1 MKRNGS
7 PAVGMRR
14 RAAALAIGVV
24 LACAT
29 LVPSSAASADASG
42 DGSTPAV
49 AAGLTPLLR
58 ILDFGTAIGMP
69 LACNLV
75 TSVVSAGAA
84 QVHGASRA
92 VSGVITDIIDQ
103 CTTLSQKGDAALQ
116 EAIAK
121 SQGLALI
128 NPVLNPV
135 IEAMATGTHVVGAD
149 NATSVAPFGP
159 TIDGLGGT
167 LAFFEG
173 S

>member
-1 MKRNGS
+1 M
-7 PAVGMRR
+7 VGTRR
-14 RAAALAIGVV
+14 RVAALAIGVV
-24 LACAT
+24 VACAT
-29 LVPSSAASADASG
+29 IVPSSSAVADSG
-42 DGSTPAV
+42 TDGTTPAV

-84 QVHGASRA
+84 QVHGASRPI
-92 VSGVITDIIDQ
+92 SGVLTDIINQ

-116 EAIAK
+116 QAIAK
-121 SQGLALI
+121 SQSLTFI
-128 NPVLNPV
+128 NPVLDPV

-149 NATSVAPFGP
+149 NAASVAPFGP

-167 LAFFEG
+167 LSFFEG

>member
-1 MKRNGS
+1 MNMRDGS
-7 PAVGMRR
+7 RAVRIRR
-14 RAAALAIGVV
+14 RTAGFAIGVV
-24 LACAT
+24 VACAT
-29 LVPSSAASADASG
+29 IAPSSPAVADSSG
-42 DGSTPAV
+42 TAPAV

-75 TSVVSAGAA
+75 TSFVTAGAA
-84 QVHGASRA
+84 QVHGGARA
-92 VSGVITDIIDQ
+92 VSGVVTDIINQ

-116 EAIAK
+116 QAIAK
-121 SQGLALI
+121 SQGLTLI

-135 IEAMATGTHVVGAD
+135 IAGMATGTHVVGAD

>member
-1 MKRNGS
+1 MKRDRAVRHRRRIAGLVVGLALASAAIAPSS
-7 PAVGMRR
+7 PAG
-14 RAAALAIGVV
+14 
-24 LACAT
+24 
-29 LVPSSAASADASG
+29 ADPSG
-42 DGSTPAV
+42 DGTSPAS

-58 ILDFGTAIGMP
+58 ILDFGSAIGMP

-75 TSVVSAGAA
+75 TSFVSAGATEFHA
-84 QVHGASRA
+84 ANA
-92 VSGVITDIIDQ
+92 VSGVITQIIDQ
-103 CTTLSQKGDAALQ
+103 CTTLSQSGDKALQ
-116 EAIAK
+116 QAITR
-121 SQGLALI
+121 SQGLTLI

-135 IEAMATGTHVVGAD
+135 ITGMATGSHVVGSG